1 MPLTWLGQL
10 SPTMQQQIALQ
21 RALLALQR
29 EDEQIRMKTMPQA
42 EQPALARK
50 LVEGPGPAIPGGPTY
65 QAGLGGGPVG
75 SAFDRPSPSAF
86 DRPSPSAFDEPSP
99 SAFKGRGLE
108 GALRTGVPVTGR
120 PDWQAEAWARRKE
133 IGEEHIV
140 GAKEAYDRII
150 TLDPNGQKVALNAL
164 RRYKREVYN
173 AMEKEGY
180 LSPAGELVQPKQAAT
195 SVQYVTADNGE
206 MIALTTYP
214 DGRVETEH
222 TGVYPAVEAEE
233 AGGPTI
239 SEAIEL
245 EKLGMKQVEF
255 GERYRADIIKVIGEF
270 PRIGMDT
277 VTEDGKDI
285 PVEPRHVNAWLEGYA
300 LLNSL
305 FSARAREAAPEGE
318 VTMSEAQ
325 REFEAS
331 TGEVK
336 AAIQQK
342 LGVSQTMEWDEETEF
357 AMSTYGDILLGE
369 KPVEEGEKKP
379 KFERQ
384 KAFWNDWLK
393 TWGKVFKKRGS
404 VNIAGQTREE
414 WEARKAKKGV
424 E

>member
-1 MPLTWLGQL
+1 
-10 SPTMQQQIALQ
+10 MQQQIALQ

-29 EDEQIRMKTMPQA
+29 EDEQIRATT
-42 EQPALARK
+42 PALAR
-50 LVEGPGPAIPGGPTY
+50 
-65 QAGLGGGPVG
+65 GLGGGAQPSLTPAAEKKEPSITPSHFRPGAGSLEEALRAAEPATG
-75 SAFDRPSPSAF
+75 SAIDFQARAWGK
-86 DRPSPSAFDEPSP
+86 RREIVE
-99 SAFKGRGLE
+99 GR
-108 GALRTGVPVTGR
+108 V
-120 PDWQAEAWARRKE
+120 
-133 IGEEHIV
+133 V

-150 TLDPNGQKVALNAL
+150 TLDPAGQKVALDAT

-195 SVQYVTADNGE
+195 SVQYVTSDTGE

-239 SEAIEL
+239 SEAIAL
-245 EKLGMKQVEF
+245 EKLGMETVEF
-255 GERYRADIIKVIGEF
+255 GERHRKEILDVLGPMPKIGL
-270 PRIGMDT
+270 DT
-277 VTEDGKDI
+277 VTEDGKDV
-285 PVEPRHVNAWLEGYA
+285 PAEPRHVNAWLEGYS
-300 LLNSL
+300 LLSSL
-305 FSARAREAAPEGE
+305 FSARAGEVAPEGE

-369 KPVEEGEKKP
+369 KPIEEGKKKP

-384 KAFWNDWLK
+384 KKFWADWLK
-393 TWGKVFKKRGS
+393 IWGKVLRVKG
-404 VNIAGQTREE
+404 VNIAGETREE
-414 WEARKAKKGV
+414 WEARKTKKGV